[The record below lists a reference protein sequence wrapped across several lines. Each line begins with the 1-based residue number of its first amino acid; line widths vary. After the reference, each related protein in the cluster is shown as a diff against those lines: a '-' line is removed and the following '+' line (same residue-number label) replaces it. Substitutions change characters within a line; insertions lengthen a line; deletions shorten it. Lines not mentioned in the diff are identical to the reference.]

1 MLAKADVLVE
11 IEVKVFKVSLGRGI
25 LLHGLSPNP
34 VLSIVQIRGKLSGL
48 NFQLWIGGVWSSTL
62 LVFQDTFSACLDCTE
77 KESKRAFAFFVWVPC
92 TIHGTHKY
100 FFQQKQL

>member
-11 IEVKVFKVSLGRGI
+11 IEVKVFKVSSGRGI
-25 LLHGLSPNP
+25 LLHGLFPNP
-34 VLSIVQIRGKLSGL
+34 VSSIVQIRGKLSGL

-77 KESKRAFAFFVWVPC
+77 KESRHASAFFVWVHG
-92 TIHGTHKY
+92 TIHGTRKY

>member
-1 MLAKADVLVE
+1 MLAKSDVLVE

-77 KESKRAFAFFVWVPC
+77 KENKRAFAFFVWVPC

>member
-11 IEVKVFKVSLGRGI
+11 IEVKVFKASLGRGI

-34 VLSIVQIRGKLSGL
+34 VSIMQIRGKLSGL

-62 LVFQDTFSACLDCTE
+62 LVFQDTLSACLDCTE
-77 KESKRAFAFFVWVPC
+77 KESRRVSAFFVWVSC
-92 TIHGTHKY
+92 TIHGTCKY

>member
-1 MLAKADVLVE
+1 MLAKSDVLVE

-34 VLSIVQIRGKLSGL
+34 ILSIVQIHGKLSGL

-62 LVFQDTFSACLDCTE
+62 LVFQFPRHIYKLADLRNRLST
-77 KESKRAFAFFVWVPC
+77 
-92 TIHGTHKY
+92 
-100 FFQQKQL
+100 